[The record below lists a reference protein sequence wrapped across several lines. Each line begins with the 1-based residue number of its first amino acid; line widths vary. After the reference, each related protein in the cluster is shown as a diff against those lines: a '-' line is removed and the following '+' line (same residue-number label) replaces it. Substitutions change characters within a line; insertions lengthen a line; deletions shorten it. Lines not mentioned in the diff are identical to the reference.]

1 MIDIR
6 KHKNFCIMPW
16 THLYKDTDQT
26 IKLCCADRGTPIGD
40 LTKDNYAAIRN
51 NSEFKKLRQAFLRD
65 ERLPRCKECWDRED
79 AGIVSLRTEHTK
91 SAVENNWFFTNTSD
105 YNITYFDF
113 RTSNLCNLGCKIC
126 NPHFSTVLA
135 TAWDKTGLL
144 EVNNYTEGKDYYL
157 NYNKKRIKFDS
168 IDILSEDLN
177 MIYFA
182 GGEPIIAEEHWSILD
197 KLVENKMFNITLFYN
212 TNFTNLKYKDKD
224 IVDYWKKFDKVILS
238 LSLDG
243 IEKSFDYWRTGG
255 KWNDI
260 VKNLDY
266 VKSVIDQGNSN
277 IMIGV
282 TSATGW
288 MNFREVFRLHRFLV
302 DNEYIRTDSTAA
314 QTFTLQPVFGPLGA
328 SFTNTPP
335 TLRNEMLELADEYQ
349 EWANDTFK
357 NNIVDYITGIKKLI
371 NQRGFEFIRFKDWVD
386 QNKRLDKY
394 FDVKLKDV
402 YTFNTPGF
410 TDALLKFYNDLDNPP
425 KAFLNTI

>member
-40 LTKDNYAAIRN
+40 LTKDNYATIRN

-91 SAVENNWFFTNTSD
+91 SAVQNNWFFTNTSD

-197 KLVENKMFNITLFYN
+197 KLVQNKMFGINLFYN

-224 IVDYWKKFDKVILS
+224 IVEYWKKFDKVILS

-255 KWNDI
+255 KWDDI

-266 VKSVIDQGNSN
+266 IKSVIDQGNSN

-328 SFTNTPP
+328 SFTHTPP
-335 TLRNEMLELADEYQ
+335 ILIDEMLKLADEYQ
-349 EWANDTFK
+349 EWADNTFK

-371 NQRGFEFIRFKDWVD
+371 NQRGFEFTRFRDWVD

-410 TDALLKFYNDLDNPP
+410 TDALLNFYNDLDNPP
-425 KAFLNTI
+425 IEFRNTI

>member
-40 LTKDNYAAIRN
+40 LTKDNYATIRN

-91 SAVENNWFFTNTSD
+91 SAVQNNWFFTNTSD

-144 EVNNYTEGKDYYL
+144 EANNYTEGKDYYL

-197 KLVENKMFNITLFYN
+197 KLVENKMFNINLFYN

-224 IVDYWKKFDKVILS
+224 IVEYWKKFDKVILS

-266 VKSVIDQGNSN
+266 IKSVIDQGNSN

-302 DNEYIRTDSTAA
+302 DNKYIRTDSTAA

-328 SFTNTPP
+328 SFTHTPP
-335 TLRNEMLELADEYQ
+335 TLINEMLQLADEYQ
-349 EWANDTFK
+349 EWANDTFE

-371 NQRGFEFIRFKDWVD
+371 NQRGFEFTRFRDWVD

-402 YTFNTPGF
+402 YTFSTPGF
-410 TDALLKFYNDLDNPP
+410 ADALLKFYNDLDNPP
-425 KAFLNTI
+425 KEFRNTI